1 MAPPNPKVKAAF
13 RAMTNLGIHESKVK
27 PVLKKLIKL
36 YEGNWELIEA
46 DNYTAL
52 VDAIFDVEDNQ
63 QEDNQEGGVEVE
75 APAPVQEVRP
85 LKRLRLRGQD
95 SQFSRL
101 PTSGGSPS
109 SAVSPV
115 KTHLPTSGSA
125 VSPVKTHLPTSGSA
139 VSPVKTHLPT
149 SGGSPSSPAVSPVKS
164 RPQTSGGSP
173 TSPAVSPVKSRPQTS
188 GGSPSSPAVSPVK
201 SRPQTSG
208 GSPTSPAVSPV
219 KSRPQTSGGSPSS
232 PASSP
237 LKSPKPRPGTV
248 PENGSELQPQ
258 SPSVLSRRN
267 AVVDKGKKPI
277 SPLDTSRRRKSIS
290 DRSPSKEQTV
300 EPGTSPSP
308 KIKTPHP
315 YPFIIPK
322 EEPVSDEADY
332 EVPISMVFPEPL
344 SAEEQDDNNAVASQ
358 CRNRNV
364 EDEALVAS
372 QVHVFVRS
380 TCNPDDITKGEE
392 KVKIPWV
399 NNSTNDIPPLFHY
412 MPQNT
417 VFQDA
422 YLNISLSRIGN
433 KDCCSTCMGN
443 CVLSSKPCS
452 CANKTGGDFAYT
464 AQGVVKEE
472 FLEECIANSRT
483 QSFTYCKEC
492 PLETSK
498 NDGCLEP
505 CKGHLK
511 RKFIKEC
518 WSKCGCGN
526 HCGNRIVQRGITC
539 NLQVF
544 LTSDGKGWGLRT
556 LEELP
561 KGAFVCE
568 FVGEILTVKE
578 LHERNKARK
587 YTLPILLDAEW
598 GSGVVKDNQALCLYA
613 ASYGNAARFIN
624 HRCLD
629 ANLIEIPV
637 EVESP
642 SHHYYHIAF
651 FTSRKIEA
659 QEELTWD
666 YGIDFDEDDQS
677 LELFKC
683 KCGSRFC
690 RNIKRTNRMVRSF
703 TAA

>member
-1 MAPPNPKVKAAF
+1 MAPPNPKVIAAF

-36 YEGNWELIEA
+36 YEGNWELIEEE
-46 DNYTAL
+46 NYRAL
-52 VDAIFDVEDNQ
+52 VDAIFEE
-63 QEDNQEGGVEVE
+63 EDNQEGGIEAE
-75 APAPVQEVRP
+75 APAPVQQVRP

-95 SQFSRL
+95 GQILRLPTSGDSPSLVVSPVKSRL

-109 SAVSPV
+109 SPGSPL
-115 KTHLPTSGSA
+115 KSR
-125 VSPVKTHLPTSGSA
+125 
-139 VSPVKTHLPT
+139 LPT
-149 SGGSPSSPAVSPVKS
+149 SGGSPRSPAASPLKS
-164 RPQTSGGSP
+164 R
-173 TSPAVSPVKSRPQTS
+173 
-188 GGSPSSPAVSPVK
+188 GSPSSPS
-201 SRPQTSG
+201 
-208 GSPTSPAVSPV
+208 
-219 KSRPQTSGGSPSS
+219 
-232 PASSP
+232 SSP
-237 LKSPKPRPGTV
+237 LTSPKPRPGTV
-248 PENGSELQPQ
+248 PESGSELQPQ

-267 AVVDKGKKPI
+267 ALADKGKKPI

-290 DRSPSKEQTV
+290 DRSPSKERAV

-308 KIKTPHP
+308 KTKTPHP
-315 YPFIIPK
+315 YPFITPK
-322 EEPVSDEADY
+322 EEPVDEEADY

-344 SAEEQDDNNAVASQ
+344 TAGEQDDNNAMASQ
-358 CRNRNV
+358 CRNENT
-364 EDEALVAS
+364 EDEASVAS
-372 QVHVFVRS
+372 QVPVS
-380 TCNPDDITKGEE
+380 LPSPSDPDDITKGEE

-399 NNSTNDIPPLFHY
+399 NNSTNDKPPLFHY

-422 YLNISLSRIGN
+422 YVNISLSRIGN

-472 FLEECIANSRT
+472 FLDECIANSRT

-518 WSKCGCGN
+518 WSKCGCGK

-568 FVGEILTVKE
+568 FVGEILTVRE

-587 YTLPILLDAEW
+587 YTLPILLDVEW

-637 EVESP
+637 EIESP
-642 SHHYYHIAF
+642 SHHYYHFAF
-651 FTSRKIEA
+651 FTSREIKA

-666 YGIDFDEDDQS
+666 YGIDFDGDDQS

-690 RNIKRTNRMVRSF
+690 RNMKRTNRTVRSF
-703 TAA
+703 AAA

>member
-1 MAPPNPKVKAAF
+1 MAPPNPKVMAAF

-36 YEGNWELIEA
+36 YEGNWALIEEE
-46 DNYTAL
+46 NYRAL
-52 VDAIFDVEDNQ
+52 VDAIFED
-63 QEDNQEGGVEVE
+63 EDNQEGGVEAE
-75 APAPVQEVRP
+75 APAPVEQVRP

-95 SQFSRL
+95 GQFLLL

-109 SAVSPV
+109 
-115 KTHLPTSGSA
+115 L
-125 VSPVKTHLPTSGSA
+125 
-139 VSPVKTHLPT
+139 
-149 SGGSPSSPAVSPVKS
+149 AVSPVKS
-164 RPQTSGGSP
+164 GLPTSGSSP
-173 TSPAVSPVKSRPQTS
+173 TSPASSPLKSR
-188 GGSPSSPAVSPVK
+188 GSPRSPASSPLK
-201 SRPQTSG
+201 SR
-208 GSPTSPAVSPV
+208 GSPT
-219 KSRPQTSGGSPSS
+219 S

-248 PENGSELQPQ
+248 TESGSELQPQ
-258 SPSVLSRRN
+258 SPSVLSRGN
-267 AVVDKGKKPI
+267 AAADKGKNPV

-290 DRSPSKEQTV
+290 DRSPSKEQAV

-308 KIKTPHP
+308 KTKTPHP

-322 EEPVSDEADY
+322 AEPIDEEADY

-344 SAEEQDDNNAVASQ
+344 SPGEQGNNDAVASQ
-358 CRNRNV
+358 CRNGNV
-364 EDEALVAS
+364 EDEASVAS
-372 QVHVFVRS
+372 QVPVS
-380 TCNPDDITKGEE
+380 LPSPSDPDDITKGEE

-399 NNSTNDIPPLFHY
+399 NNSANDIPPLFHY

-422 YLNISLSRIGN
+422 YVNISLSRIGN

-452 CANKTGGDFAYT
+452 CVNKIGGDFAYT
-464 AQGVVKEE
+464 AQGIVKEE

-483 QSFTYCKEC
+483 QSFTYCKKC
-492 PLETSK
+492 PLETAK

-518 WSKCGCGN
+518 WSKCGCGK

-587 YTLPILLDAEW
+587 YTLPVLLDAEW

-637 EVESP
+637 EIESP
-642 SHHYYHIAF
+642 SHHYYHFAF
-651 FTSRKIEA
+651 FTSREIKA

-666 YGIDFDEDDQS
+666 YGIDFDGDDQS

-690 RNIKRTNRMVRSF
+690 RNIKRTNRTVRLF
-703 TAA
+703 AAA

>member
-63 QEDNQEGGVEVE
+63 QEDNQEGEVE
-75 APAPVQEVRP
+75 AEAPGPVQQVRP
-85 LKRLRLRGQD
+85 LKRLRLRDQD
-95 SQFSRL
+95 GQFSRL

-115 KTHLPTSGSA
+115 ES
-125 VSPVKTHLPTSGSA
+125 
-139 VSPVKTHLPT
+139 HLPT
-149 SGGSPSSPAVSPVKS
+149 SGGGPSSAGSPVKT
-164 RPQTSGGSP
+164 RLQTSGGSP
-173 TSPAVSPVKSRPQTS
+173 TSSGSPVKTRLQTSGGSRTSPASSPLKSRLQTS
-188 GGSPSSPAVSPVK
+188 GGSPRSPASSPLK
-201 SRPQTSG
+201 SRLQTSG
-208 GSPTSPAVSPV
+208 GSP
-219 KSRPQTSGGSPSS
+219 RS

-237 LKSPKPRPGTV
+237 LKSPKPIPGTV
-248 PENGSELQPQ
+248 PESGSELQPQ

-290 DRSPSKEQTV
+290 DRSPSKEQEV

-322 EEPVSDEADY
+322 AEPVDGDADY
-332 EVPISMVFPEPL
+332 EVPISVVFPEPL

-358 CRNRNV
+358 CRNENV
-364 EDEALVAS
+364 EDEAPVAS
-372 QVHVFVRS
+372 QVPVS
-380 TCNPDDITKGEE
+380 LPSPCDPDDITKGEE

-399 NNSTNDIPPLFHY
+399 NNSTNDFLPLFHY

-433 KDCCSTCMGN
+433 KDCCACMGN
-443 CVLSSKPCS
+443 CVKSSKPCF
-452 CANKTGGDFAYT
+452 CANKTGGDFTYT

-492 PLETSK
+492 PFETSK
-498 NDGCLEP
+498 NDGFLEP

-598 GSGVVKDNQALCLYA
+598 SSGVVKDNQALCLYA

-690 RNIKRTNRMVRSF
+690 RILSEQIEQLDHSMLRDR
-703 TAA
+703 